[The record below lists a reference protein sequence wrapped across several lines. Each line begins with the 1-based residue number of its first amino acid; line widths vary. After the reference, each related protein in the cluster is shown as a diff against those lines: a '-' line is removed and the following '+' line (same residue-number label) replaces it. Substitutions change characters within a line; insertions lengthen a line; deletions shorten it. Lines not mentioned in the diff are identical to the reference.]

1 MAEQNGALTWGL
13 MVETLRTLRR
23 LKQAWLAEAA
33 GISQT
38 SLSDYERGK
47 LDPPEDVR
55 ERIEQAIGV
64 GGWAD
69 TARGLLA
76 GLLTATEGGPVSP
89 DVDEV
94 VKKATA
100 ELAASAETL
109 LRAGLEELRRL
120 GEKDRRKEE
129 EEDRATEAK
138 LAHPRPP
145 LQRRKPPAR
154 KA

>member
-1 MAEQNGALTWGL
+1 MDEQNGALTWGL

-23 LKQAWLAEAA
+23 FKQTRLAEAA
-33 GISQT
+33 GISRS
-38 SLSDYERGK
+38 SLSDYELGK
-47 LDPPEDVR
+47 LDPPADVR
-55 ERIEQAIGV
+55 ERVEQAIGV

-94 VKKATA
+94 LKKAAA

-120 GEKDRRKEE
+120 GEKDR
-129 EEDRATEAK
+129 ATEAK
-138 LAHPRPP
+138 LAHPRLP
-145 LQRRKPPAR
+145 LQRRKPPAG